1 MSPKSFVQCH
11 QEGTEILWVQVRCL
25 QTDRKQETG
34 DRPGPRGDST
44 RSGSL
49 KNSEHSCLRCQKTWY
64 FIINTH
70 NYNQEC
76 PVSYKIPMVTFKM
89 KMPNQNLEDNSLVD
103 QCIKILTKISNAGQE
118 PQ

>member
-1 MSPKSFVQCH
+1 MSLKSFDQFY
-11 QEGTEILWVQVRCL
+11 QEGTEILWVYVRCL
-25 QTDRKQETG
+25 AHKHRN
-34 DRPGPRGDST
+34 RPGPRGDST